1 MAKEKIEFD
10 VTQLS
15 DADWKFYS
23 GLSEKDKSAYRKN
36 WCAVEEQ
43 KRKLKQT
50 QARMSKMKNA
60 QKEKER
66 KARTHHLIEV
76 GGIVEKYVEIK
87 DLDAFEGYI
96 KQWTKAIEKTQA
108 PHEMPEPTYTGYSES
123 DY

>member
-15 DADWKFYS
+15 DNERKFYS
-23 GLSEKDKSAYRKN
+23 GLSDKDKSAYEKN

-43 KRKLKQT
+43 KKKLKQT
-50 QARMSKMKNA
+50 QARMTKLKNA
-60 QKEKER
+60 QKVKER

-96 KQWTKAIEKTQA
+96 KQWSRAIKNTQA
-108 PHEMPEPTYTGYSES
+108 PQEIPESTYTGYSES
-123 DY
+123 DL